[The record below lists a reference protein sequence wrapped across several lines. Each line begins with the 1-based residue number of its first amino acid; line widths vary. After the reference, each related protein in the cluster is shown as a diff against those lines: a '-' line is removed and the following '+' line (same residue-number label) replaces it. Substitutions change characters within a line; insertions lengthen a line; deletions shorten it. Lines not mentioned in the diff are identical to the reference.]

1 VINVIILNVSVKKQ
15 KKQMIYLS
23 TTQSQSVVLTLSEK
37 VSNPINP
44 YYTWTLS
51 NRDTLVTTTISPD
64 NFSTSPYYDSFTLSI
79 GTAVSLTSSVVM
91 NLTAGEYHY
100 SVYEMTTE
108 YDLNIQNAIGLVET
122 GLLMITGTSTPFVSF
137 TASEGFTFTAFDN
150 Y

>member
-1 VINVIILNVSVKKQ
+1 
-15 KKQMIYLS
+15 
-23 TTQSQSVVLTLSEK
+23 VVLTLSEK

-51 NRDTLVTTTISPD
+51 NRDTLVTTIISPD

>member
-1 VINVIILNVSVKKQ
+1 
-15 KKQMIYLS
+15 
-23 TTQSQSVVLTLSEK
+23 VVLTLSEK

-100 SVYEMTTE
+100 SVYEMATE

>member
-1 VINVIILNVSVKKQ
+1 
-15 KKQMIYLS
+15 MIYLS

-37 VSNPINP
+37 ASNVNP
-44 YYTWTLS
+44 HYTWTLS

-100 SVYEMTTE
+100 SVYEMATE

-122 GLLMITGTSTPFVSF
+122 GLLMTTGTSTPFVSF